1 MAIQGL
7 GGILSKKLP
16 GGLSMPNKFE
26 GFKKTGE
33 GASQLVRNAKGQIV
47 SKAEASAFKSAEKLA
62 KVGKFAKVLG
72 PVATVAMAG
81 LDYKNRK
88 DEGQTTTQA
97 AAGAGGS
104 VAGGLIG
111 AKGGAMAGA
120 AIGALFG
127 GVGAAPGAL
136 IGGLLGGIGGAIGG
150 SKLAD
155 YFTGAGK
162 KSSKPS
168 VTETK
173 PGAPAGKP
181 TVTQTKTGAPAVKPT
196 VASVEAQTKPIELG
210 SKPTVTAIN
219 SMGQKQVEAQKIAAE
234 KAKATLTES
243 QYNSK
248 LQIEMIALL
257 AVNAQYLNQITENTA
272 TETTPELRLNG
283 KKLATG
289 LLASARRN
297 FGINRTT

>member
-1 MAIQGL
+1 L
-7 GGILSKKLP
+7 
-16 GGLSMPNKFE
+16 E
-26 GFKKTGE
+26 GERLIKTNGDK
-33 GASQLVRNAKGQIV
+33 RPIP
-47 SKAEASAFKSAEKLA
+47 AESL
-62 KVGKFAKVLG
+62 
-72 PVATVAMAG
+72 
-81 LDYKNRK
+81 
-88 DEGQTTTQA
+88 
-97 AAGAGGS
+97 AGGT
-104 VAGGLIG
+104 V
-111 AKGGAMAGA
+111 GA
-120 AIGALFG
+120 AFA

-136 IGGLLGGIGGAIGG
+136 IGGLLGGVGGAIGG

-173 PGAPAGKP
+173 PGAPA
-181 TVTQTKTGAPAVKPT
+181 VKPT
-196 VASVEAQTKPIELG
+196 VASVEAQTKP
-210 SKPTVTAIN
+210 TVTAIN
-219 SMGQKQVEAQKIAAE
+219 NMGQKQVEAQKIAAE

-272 TETTPELRLNG
+272 TETTPEVRLNG